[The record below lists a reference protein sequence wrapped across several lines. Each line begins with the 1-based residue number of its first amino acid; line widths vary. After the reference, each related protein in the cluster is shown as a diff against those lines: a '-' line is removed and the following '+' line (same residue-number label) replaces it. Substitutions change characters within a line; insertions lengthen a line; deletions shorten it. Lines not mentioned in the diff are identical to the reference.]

1 MNASQFR
8 ILLMRLILSGIFAIV
23 LSRLFPF
30 LRKGPWAVVGM
41 TAALLG
47 FVYLLD
53 YARKG
58 KDK

>member
-1 MNASQFR
+1 
-8 ILLMRLILSGIFAIV
+8 MRLILSGIFAIV
-23 LSRLFPF
+23 LSRLFSF

>member
-1 MNASQFR
+1 
-8 ILLMRLILSGIFAIV
+8 MRLMLSGIFAIV
-23 LSRLFPF
+23 FSRLFSF

-47 FVYLLD
+47 LVYLLD

>member
-1 MNASQFR
+1 MDASKFR

-23 LSRLFPF
+23 FSRLFSF

-41 TAALLG
+41 TAVLLG
-47 FVYLLD
+47 LVYLLD
-53 YARKG
+53 YARK

>member
-1 MNASQFR
+1 MDASKLR

-23 LSRLFPF
+23 FSRLFSF

-47 FVYLLD
+47 LVYLLD
-53 YARKG
+53 YARK

>member
-1 MNASQFR
+1 MDASKFR

-30 LRKGPWAVVGM
+30 LRKSPWAVVGM
-41 TAALLG
+41 AAALLG
-47 FVYLLD
+47 LVYLLD

-58 KDK
+58 KEK